1 MRLFDSH
8 THIHFPAFAED
19 VPRIMAHAKETNLG
33 MLTVGTLASTNAAA
47 VAFAEKYD
55 NVWAAVGIHPSH
67 VHPLAFHDEHE
78 LAAGDTHQGIVRVD
92 GTIDLSDVERYVS
105 HPKVVAVGEFGLDYY
120 RLPENEQE
128 AEKIKEE
135 QCRAA
140 AAHLVLC
147 ATSNKP
153 AVIHCRDGASV
164 IAACAHKDM
173 QQLIAEEITR
183 GGLARRGVI
192 HCFTGT
198 LADAHRYIELGFLIS
213 FSGIVTF
220 AKSLQHIATQ
230 IPLTSILV
238 ETDAPYL
245 APVPYRGKR
254 NEPAYVEET
263 VKCIAN
269 LRGIS
274 FEEMAQHTVALARR
288 VFFPL

>member
-8 THIHFPAFAED
+8 THLHFPAFAED

-33 MLTVGTLASTNAAA
+33 MLTVGTLAPTNAAA
-47 VAFAEKYD
+47 VAFAEKHD

-67 VHPLAFHDEHE
+67 VHPLSYHDEHE
-78 LAAGDTHQGIVRVD
+78 LTVGETHQGIVRTD
-92 GTIDLSDVERYVS
+92 GTIDLSDVERYLT
-105 HPKVVAVGEFGLDYY
+105 HPKVVAIGEFGLDFY
-120 RLPENEQE
+120 RLPEDEAA

-135 QCRAA
+135 QRRAA
-140 AAHLVLC
+140 AAHLALC
-147 ATSNKP
+147 TTSNKP
-153 AVIHCRDGASV
+153 AVIHCRDGASA
-164 IAACAHKDM
+164 IAACAHTNM
-173 QQLIAEEITR
+173 QQLIAEEIAR

-198 LADAHRYIELGFLIS
+198 LADAEAYIELGFMIS

-220 AKSLQHIATQ
+220 AKSLQEVAKH
-230 IPLTSILV
+230 IPLTSMLV

-269 LRGIS
+269 LRSVS
-274 FEEMAQHTVALARR
+274 FEELAEQTANNAKKIF
-288 VFFPL
+288 VI

>member
-8 THIHFPAFAED
+8 THLHFPAFAED
-19 VPRIMAHAKETNLG
+19 VPRIMAHAKETSLG
-33 MLTVGTLASTNAAA
+33 MLTVGTLAPTNAAA

-67 VHPLAFHDEHE
+67 VHPLAYHDEHE
-78 LAAGDTHQGIVRVD
+78 LAAEETHQGIVQAD
-92 GTIDLSDVERYVS
+92 GTINLSDLDQYLA
-105 HPKVVAVGEFGLDYY
+105 HPKVVAIGEFGLDFY
-120 RLPENEQE
+120 RLPEDGTA
-128 AEKIKEE
+128 AEKIQEE
-135 QCRAA
+135 QRRAA
-140 AAHLVLC
+140 AAHLALC
-147 ATSNKP
+147 TTSNKP
-153 AVIHCRDGASV
+153 AVIHCRD
-164 IAACAHKDM
+164 AHGDM
-173 QQLIAEEITR
+173 QELIAEEIAR

-198 LADAHRYIELGFLIS
+198 LADAECYIELGFMIS

-220 AKSLQHIATQ
+220 AKSLQEVAKHIS
-230 IPLTSILV
+230 LSSMLV

-269 LRGIS
+269 LRGVS
-274 FEEMAQHTVALARR
+274 FEDVAEQTVNNAKGIFG
-288 VFFPL
+288 V

>member
-8 THIHFPAFAED
+8 THIHFPAFTED
-19 VPRIMAHAKETNLG
+19 VPRIMAHAKETGLG
-33 MLTVGTLASTNAAA
+33 MLTVGTLAPTNAAA

-78 LAAGDTHQGIVRVD
+78 LAVGETHRGIVQAD
-92 GTIDLSDVERYVS
+92 GTIDLSDLDQYLT
-105 HPKVVAVGEFGLDYY
+105 HPKVVAIGEFGLDFY
-120 RLPENEQE
+120 RLPEDGAV

-135 QCRAA
+135 QRRAA
-140 AAHLVLC
+140 WAHLALC
-147 ATSNKP
+147 SSSVKP
-153 AVIHCRDGASV
+153 AVIHCRD
-164 IAACAHKDM
+164 AHADM
-173 QQLIAEEITR
+173 QRLIAEEIAH

-198 LADAHRYIELGFLIS
+198 LADAEAYIELGFMIS

-220 AKSLQHIATQ
+220 AKSLQETAKH
-230 IPLTSILV
+230 IPLTSMLV

-263 VKCIAN
+263 AKCIAN
-269 LRGIS
+269 LRGVS
-274 FEEMAQHTVALARR
+274 FEEVATQTVENAKKM
-288 VFFPL
+288 FGIG